1 MKLMHIAVGAV
12 AIIGSSLSLN
22 VTAHALWLEGDGS
35 NTAAAKLYFGEY
47 AENLRERS
55 PGRLDSIIEP
65 LITVM
70 DAKGEGRQVV
80 ARREGNHF
88 AIPGGGTVLVQAL
101 RQPVREQSIREPQGE
116 AIPAQRRFLY
126 ARLGKSGSLP
136 LDIHHGGDVLR
147 LSFMGKPVA
156 KAEII
161 VIAPNGWEKHLHTDE
176 KGEAA
181 FSLPEPGLYVIEA
194 VHHLNKPGEFE
205 GKPYTVEVH
214 RMTLSLYK

>member
-47 AENLRERS
+47 AANLRERS

-70 DAKGEGRQVV
+70 DAKGEGRQVT

-116 AIPAQRRFLY
+116 TVPAQRR
-126 ARLGKSGSLP
+126 
-136 LDIHHGGDVLR
+136 
-147 LSFMGKPVA
+147 
-156 KAEII
+156 
-161 VIAPNGWEKHLHTDE
+161 
-176 KGEAA
+176 
-181 FSLPEPGLYVIEA
+181 
-194 VHHLNKPGEFE
+194 
-205 GKPYTVEVH
+205 
-214 RMTLSLYK
+214 